1 MQWWGRRCA
10 TEDDCTCAQ
19 RDDRGCLLAKVA
31 PRCRYTCPT
40 CALSSSVRHCSVLRT
55 PTGSPCGTGA
65 VLSQGGEMAVGMR
78 RPADHV
84 VHELLQDRLQVVLH
98 EVRQP
103 LAAVLALVEAA
114 RSVDGVPAEVLVHL
128 DRIVEQVLE
137 VPEAARSVL
146 RAGVHDTVPGDPC
159 TDVEEVLDSALAAS
173 RLTWAGTFM
182 RRGGAAGLVLGS
194 RAVIRRCML
203 NVLDN
208 AVRATG
214 PHGRVVVTV
223 ASERAAIDVAVEDDG
238 PGFGGIPAGSG
249 IGLAVTRTVL
259 ESLGGALLLHQP
271 VATGAGARV
280 VLRLPR
286 ASGYPARAG

>member
-1 MQWWGRRCA
+1 
-10 TEDDCTCAQ
+10 
-19 RDDRGCLLAKVA
+19 
-31 PRCRYTCPT
+31 
-40 CALSSSVRHCSVLRT
+40 
-55 PTGSPCGTGA
+55 
-65 VLSQGGEMAVGMR
+65 MAVGMR